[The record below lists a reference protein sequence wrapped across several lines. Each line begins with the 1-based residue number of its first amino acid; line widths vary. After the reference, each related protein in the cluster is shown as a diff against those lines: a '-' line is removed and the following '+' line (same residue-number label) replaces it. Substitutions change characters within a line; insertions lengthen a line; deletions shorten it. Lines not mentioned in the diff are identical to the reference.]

1 MADKSIFKRKLK
13 MGMVGGGRDAFIGEV
28 HRKAAIMDG
37 KVEFV
42 SGALSST
49 PEKARLSGQD
59 LWLDPA
65 RIYGTYEE
73 MVEKELKLPV
83 GERIDFVSIV
93 TPNHVHFPV
102 AKAFLE
108 AGFHVVCDKPMTFT
122 LEEAKE
128 LAQIVEK
135 SGKVFAL
142 THNYTGYP
150 MVKEAKNLVKTGKLG
165 EIRKIVVEYP
175 QDWLR
180 TKLEDTGKKQ
190 SEWRTD
196 PARSGLA
203 GCMGDIG
210 SHCENLA
217 NYITGLEATEICA
230 DLTIFVEG
238 RKLDDDVS
246 VLLHFNNGARGV
258 LHASQIATGNENNL
272 SIRAWGAE
280 AGLEWYQEHPNYLYV
295 YFPDSPVHV
304 YRRGNDYLCEAA
316 QRANRIP
323 AGHPEAFIEA
333 FANIYVNA
341 TETIRAVEAA
351 EKPTKLQLDFPT
363 VYDGVRGM
371 AFITSVIES
380 GKSDQKWMKVLS

>member
-272 SIRAWGAE
+272 SIRVWGTE
-280 AGLEWYQEHPNYLYV
+280 AGLEWHQENPNYLYV